1 MEPKGGK
8 NHGRSMLKSEI
19 FMTKIVYEIGEKEK
33 EESEEKT

>member
-19 FMTKIVYEIGEKEK
+19 FMTKIVYEIGEKE